1 VSEESLLGEGGGS
14 RGGREGGGSWG
25 LSSRNPRDGWG
36 EVDEITQHPSPP
48 GNIQTPPFPHQ

>member
-1 VSEESLLGEGGGS
+1 MSEEGLLGEGGGS

-48 GNIQTPPFPHQ
+48 R